1 MIPKFCTGTDILRYG
16 YQPRNLRCLPC
27 QVVCIRGRLKIWLT
41 IPAADCGDYVLP
53 CLNPSNR
60 RKILKILF
68 FGSLFMQKKLQ
79 RILKPLLKIS
89 FVLGLVLALALGN
102 ADGAL
107 AARSG
112 GRIGG
117 GSFRMPSS
125 RTYTPRTYAPP
136 GGGGYY
142 PGGGFGFPFLIPFWG
157 IGGGFGGLFTI
168 LIFFAIA
175 NFLVQTFRRV
185 TSGDTEEV
193 TYGSNPNVSITR
205 LQVGL
210 LAQARGLQSELNQ
223 IAEKADTNT
232 PGGRA
237 EILQEASL
245 ALLRHPEY
253 WVYAGGGT
261 QQSKLNAAESQ
272 FNRLSLA
279 ERSKFSEETL
289 SNVNNQLKSVLAKEL
304 PGDVDNP
311 TRLISEGPGEYIIVT
326 LLAATL
332 GKWDF
337 PQINSADDL
346 RQALRQVGSLPGEQV
361 LAIEV
366 LWTPQAEGDTLTSDD
381 LFAEY
386 PDLKL
391 V

>member
-1 MIPKFCTGTDILRYG
+1 
-16 YQPRNLRCLPC
+16 
-27 QVVCIRGRLKIWLT
+27 
-41 IPAADCGDYVLP
+41 
-53 CLNPSNR
+53 
-60 RKILKILF
+60 
-68 FGSLFMQKKLQ
+68 
-79 RILKPLLKIS
+79 
-89 FVLGLVLALALGN
+89 
-102 ADGAL
+102 
-107 AARSG
+107 
-112 GRIGG
+112 
-117 GSFRMPSS
+117 
-125 RTYTPRTYAPP
+125 
-136 GGGGYY
+136 
-142 PGGGFGFPFLIPFWG
+142 
-157 IGGGFGGLFTI
+157 
-168 LIFFAIA
+168 
-175 NFLVQTFRRV
+175 
-185 TSGDTEEV
+185 
-193 TYGSNPNVSITR
+193 
-205 LQVGL
+205 L

-232 PGGRA
+232 PEGRA

-261 QQSKLNAAESQ
+261 QQAKLNAAESQ

-304 PGDVDNP
+304 PGDVDSP

-332 GKWDF
+332 GKWDI

>member
-1 MIPKFCTGTDILRYG
+1 MR
-16 YQPRNLRCLPC
+16 
-27 QVVCIRGRLKIWLT
+27 
-41 IPAADCGDYVLP
+41 
-53 CLNPSNR
+53 
-60 RKILKILF
+60 
-68 FGSLFMQKKLQ
+68 KKLQ
-79 RILKPLLKIS
+79 QTIKPLLKTF
-89 FVLGLVLALALGN
+89 FVLSLVLALALSH

-117 GSFRMPSS
+117 GSFRAPSS

-136 GGGGYY
+136 GGGYAPY
-142 PGGGFGFPFLIPFWG
+142 PGGGFGGGFGFPFLIPFWG
-157 IGGGFGGLFTI
+157 IGGGFGGLFSI

-175 NFLVQTFRRV
+175 NFLVQSFRRV
-185 TSGDTEEV
+185 SNGETEEV
-193 TYGSNPNVSITR
+193 GYSSNSPVSVTR

-210 LAQARGLQSELNQ
+210 LAQARGLQTELNH
-223 IAEKADTNT
+223 IAETADTNS
-232 PGGRA
+232 PEGRA
-237 EILQEASL
+237 EILQETSL

-253 WVYAGGGT
+253 CVYAGGGT
-261 QQSKLNAAESQ
+261 QQASLNSAEAQ

-289 SNVNNQLKSVLAKEL
+289 SNVNNQLKAARAKDALPAAGEL
-304 PGDVDNP
+304 DNP
-311 TRLISEGPGEYIIVT
+311 TRLITEGPGEYIIVT

-332 GKWDF
+332 GKYQI
-337 PQINSADDL
+337 PTINSAEDL
-346 RQALRQVGSLPGEQV
+346 RQALRQIGSIPSEKL

-381 LFAEY
+381 VLAEY
-386 PDLKL
+386 PDLRL

>member
-1 MIPKFCTGTDILRYG
+1 MR
-16 YQPRNLRCLPC
+16 
-27 QVVCIRGRLKIWLT
+27 
-41 IPAADCGDYVLP
+41 
-53 CLNPSNR
+53 
-60 RKILKILF
+60 
-68 FGSLFMQKKLQ
+68 KKLQ
-79 RILKPLLKIS
+79 QTIKPLLKTFFVLS
-89 FVLGLVLALALGN
+89 LVLGLVLSH
-102 ADGAL
+102 ADGAF
-107 AARSG
+107 ARGSG

-117 GSFRMPSS
+117 GSFRAPSS

-142 PGGGFGFPFLIPFWG
+142 PGGGGFGFPFLIPFWG
-157 IGGGFGGLFTI
+157 IGGGFGGLFSI
-168 LIFFAIA
+168 LIFLAIA

-185 TSGDTEEV
+185 GSGGEGEV
-193 TYGSNPNVSITR
+193 AYSSNPAVSVTR

-210 LAQARGLQSELNQ
+210 LAQARGLQTELNK
-223 IAEKADTNT
+223 IAETADTNS
-232 PGGRA
+232 PQGRA
-237 EILQEASL
+237 EVLQEASL

-261 QQSKLNAAESQ
+261 QQAKLNSAESQ

-289 SNVNNQLKSVLAKEL
+289 SNVNNQLKAAREKDALPAASEL
-304 PGDVDNP
+304 DNP
-311 TRLISEGPGEYIIVT
+311 TSLIAEGPGEYLIVT

-332 GKWDF
+332 GKF
-337 PQINSADDL
+337 EIPTINSADDL
-346 RQALRQVGSLPGEQV
+346 RQALRQIGGMSSEQL

-381 LFAEY
+381 VLAEY

>member
-1 MIPKFCTGTDILRYG
+1 MP
-16 YQPRNLRCLPC
+16 N
-27 QVVCIRGRLKIWLT
+27 
-41 IPAADCGDYVLP
+41 
-53 CLNPSNR
+53 
-60 RKILKILF
+60 
-68 FGSLFMQKKLQ
+68 KLQ
-79 RILKPLLKIS
+79 QTIKPLIKAV
-89 FVLGLVLALALGN
+89 FALGLVLVLALGH

-117 GSFRMPSS
+117 GSFRAPSS
-125 RTYTPRTYAPP
+125 RTYAPRYAPP
-136 GGGGYY
+136 GGGYY
-142 PGGGFGFPFLIPFWG
+142 APSPGGFGFPFLLPFWG

-168 LIFFAIA
+168 LIFLAIA

-185 TSGDTEEV
+185 SSGETEDTG
-193 TYGSNPNVSITR
+193 YSSNPTVSVTR

-210 LAQARGLQSELNQ
+210 LAQARDLQPELNR
-223 IAEKADTNT
+223 IAETADTNS
-232 PGGRA
+232 PEGRA
-237 EILQEASL
+237 EVLQETSL

-253 WVYAGGGT
+253 WVYAGAGT
-261 QQSKLNAAESQ
+261 QQAKLNSAEAQ
-272 FNRLSLA
+272 FNRLALA

-289 SNVNNQLKSVLAKEL
+289 SNFNNQLKAAQTQDAL
-304 PGDVDNP
+304 PGTGELDNP
-311 TRLISEGPGEYIIVT
+311 TRLITEGPGEYIIVT

-332 GKWDF
+332 GKF
-337 PQINSADDL
+337 ELPKVNSTDEL
-346 RQALRQVGSLPGEQV
+346 RQALRQIGSIPSEQL

-386 PDLKL
+386 PDLTL

>member
-1 MIPKFCTGTDILRYG
+1 MR
-16 YQPRNLRCLPC
+16 
-27 QVVCIRGRLKIWLT
+27 
-41 IPAADCGDYVLP
+41 
-53 CLNPSNR
+53 
-60 RKILKILF
+60 
-68 FGSLFMQKKLQ
+68 KKLRQ
-79 RILKPLLKIS
+79 IFKPLLKTGL
-89 FVLGLVLALALGN
+89 VLGLVLALALGH

-136 GGGGYY
+136 GGGYAPY

-157 IGGGFGGLFTI
+157 IGGGFGGLFGI

-175 NFLVQTFRRV
+175 NFLMQTFRRV
-185 TSGDTEEV
+185 AGNENQVE
-193 TYGSNPNVSITR
+193 YGSNPAVSVNR

-210 LAQARGLQSELNQ
+210 LAQARDLQPELNEL
-223 IAEKADTNT
+223 AASSDTNT
-232 PGGRA
+232 PEGRA
-237 EILQEASL
+237 EILQEVSL

-253 WVYAGGGT
+253 WVYAGSSSEQG
-261 QQSKLNAAESQ
+261 KLNAAESQ

-279 ERSKFSEETL
+279 ERSKFSQETL
-289 SNVNNQLKSVLAKEL
+289 TNVNNQLRSATRQEALPAEL
-304 PGDVDNP
+304 DNP
-311 TRLISEGPGEYIIVT
+311 TRLISGGPGEYIIVT

-332 GKWDF
+332 GKF
-337 PQINSADDL
+337 QLPPVNTIEDL
-346 RQALRQVGSLPGEQV
+346 RQALRQIGSIPSEQL
-361 LAIEV
+361 LAFEV

-386 PDLKL
+386 PDLKI

>member
-1 MIPKFCTGTDILRYG
+1 
-16 YQPRNLRCLPC
+16 
-27 QVVCIRGRLKIWLT
+27 
-41 IPAADCGDYVLP
+41 
-53 CLNPSNR
+53 
-60 RKILKILF
+60 
-68 FGSLFMQKKLQ
+68 MQKKLQ

-89 FVLGLVLALALGN
+89 FVLGLVLALALSN

-185 TSGDTEEV
+185 TSGDTQEV

-232 PGGRA
+232 PQGRA

-261 QQSKLNAAESQ
+261 QQAKLNAAESQ

-304 PGDVDNP
+304 PGDIDNP
-311 TRLISEGPGEYIIVT
+311 TRFISEGPGEYIIVT

-337 PQINSADDL
+337 PQINSTNDL

-381 LFAEY
+381 LLAEY
-386 PDLKL
+386 PDLRL

>member
-1 MIPKFCTGTDILRYG
+1 M
-16 YQPRNLRCLPC
+16 RN
-27 QVVCIRGRLKIWLT
+27 
-41 IPAADCGDYVLP
+41 
-53 CLNPSNR
+53 
-60 RKILKILF
+60 
-68 FGSLFMQKKLQ
+68 KLQ
-79 RILKPLLKIS
+79 KTIKPLFKIFFLFS
-89 FVLGLVLALALGN
+89 LVLTLALSH

-117 GSFRMPSS
+117 GSFRAPSS
-125 RTYTPRTYAPP
+125 RTYTPRTYAPG

-142 PGGGFGFPFLIPFWG
+142 PGGGGFGFPFLIPFWG
-157 IGGGFGGLFTI
+157 IGGGFGGIFSI

-185 TSGDTEEV
+185 SSGEGEEV
-193 TYGSNPNVSITR
+193 GYSSNPPVSVTR

-210 LAQARGLQSELNQ
+210 LAQARGLQSELNK
-223 IAEKADTNT
+223 IAESADTNS
-232 PGGRA
+232 PEGRA
-237 EILQEASL
+237 EVLQEASL

-261 QQSKLNAAESQ
+261 QQVKLTAAESQ

-289 SNVNNQLKSVLAKEL
+289 SNVNNQLKAALNREAL
-304 PGDVDNP
+304 PTADQLDNP
-311 TRLISEGPGEYIIVT
+311 TQLISEGPGEYLIVT

-332 GKWDF
+332 GKFDI
-337 PQINSADDL
+337 PEVNSSEDL
-346 RQALRQVGSLPGEQV
+346 RQALRRIGGIPGDQL

-381 LFAEY
+381 ILAEY
-386 PDLKL
+386 TDLKL

>member
-1 MIPKFCTGTDILRYG
+1 MSK
-16 YQPRNLRCLPC
+16 
-27 QVVCIRGRLKIWLT
+27 KIQ
-41 IPAADCGDYVLP
+41 G
-53 CLNPSNR
+53 
-60 RKILKILF
+60 F
-68 FGSLFMQKKLQ
+68 
-79 RILKPLLKIS
+79 LKPLFKTVFILS
-89 FVLGLVLALALGN
+89 LVLTLAFSHAN
-102 ADGAL
+102 DAL

-125 RTYTPRTYAPP
+125 RTYAPRTNMPSS
-136 GGGGYY
+136 GGYY
-142 PGGGFGFPFLIPFWG
+142 APYGGGFGFPFLLPLWG
-157 IGGGFGGLFTI
+157 FGGGFGGLFGI
-168 LIFFAIA
+168 IIFFTMA

-185 TSGDTEEV
+185 TSGETEEV
-193 TYGSNPNVSITR
+193 SYSSNPSVSVTR

-210 LAQARGLQSELNQ
+210 LAQARDLQPELNR
-223 IAEKADTNT
+223 IAETADTNS
-232 PGGRA
+232 PEGRS
-237 EILQEASL
+237 EVLQEASL

-261 QQSKLNAAESQ
+261 QQAKLNSAESQ

-289 SNVNNQLKSVLAKEL
+289 SNVNNQLKAVLSKDAL
-304 PGDVDNP
+304 SGVVDNP

-332 GKWDF
+332 GKCEI
-337 PQINSADDL
+337 PAINSADDL
-346 RQALRQVGSLPGEQV
+346 RQALRQIGSLPSEQL
-361 LAIEV
+361 LAIEL
-366 LWTPQAEGDTLTSDD
+366 LWTPQAKGDTLTSDD

>member
-1 MIPKFCTGTDILRYG
+1 MR
-16 YQPRNLRCLPC
+16 
-27 QVVCIRGRLKIWLT
+27 
-41 IPAADCGDYVLP
+41 
-53 CLNPSNR
+53 
-60 RKILKILF
+60 
-68 FGSLFMQKKLQ
+68 KKLQ
-79 RILKPLLKIS
+79 QTIKPLLKTFFLLS
-89 FVLGLVLALALGN
+89 LVLGLALGH

-117 GSFRMPSS
+117 GSFRAPSS
-125 RTYTPRTYAPP
+125 RSYTPRTYAPP

-142 PGGGFGFPFLIPFWG
+142 APYGGGGFGFPFLIPFWG
-157 IGGGFGGLFTI
+157 IGGGFGSVFSI
-168 LIFFAIA
+168 LIFLAIA
-175 NFLVQTFRRV
+175 NFLVQSFRRN
-185 TSGDTEEV
+185 TGNSTEEAD
-193 TYGSNPNVSITR
+193 YNSNSTVAITR

-210 LAQARGLQSELNQ
+210 LAQARGLQTELNH
-223 IAEKADTNT
+223 IAETADTNT
-232 PGGRA
+232 PEGRA

-261 QQSKLNAAESQ
+261 QQAKLNAAESQ

-289 SNVNNQLKSVLAKEL
+289 SNVNNQLKAALAKEAL
-304 PGDVDNP
+304 PPAELDNP
-311 TRLISEGPGEYIIVT
+311 TRLISEGPGEYLIVT

-332 GKWDF
+332 GKLGI
-337 PQINSADDL
+337 PPINSADDL
-346 RQALRQVGSLPGEQV
+346 RQALRIIGSLPSEQL
-361 LAIEV
+361 LAMEV

>member
-1 MIPKFCTGTDILRYG
+1 MR
-16 YQPRNLRCLPC
+16 
-27 QVVCIRGRLKIWLT
+27 
-41 IPAADCGDYVLP
+41 
-53 CLNPSNR
+53 
-60 RKILKILF
+60 
-68 FGSLFMQKKLQ
+68 KKLQ
-79 RILKPLLKIS
+79 LAIKPLLKTFFILS
-89 FVLGLVLALALGN
+89 LVLALALGH

-117 GSFRMPSS
+117 GSFRAPSS

-136 GGGGYY
+136 GGGGYYAPY

-168 LIFFAIA
+168 LIFIAIA
-175 NFLVQTFRRV
+175 NFLLQTFRRV
-185 TSGDTEEV
+185 TSGDTTNEEG
-193 TYGSNPNVSITR
+193 YSSNPSVSVTR

-210 LAQARGLQSELNQ
+210 LAQARDLQTELDR
-223 IAEKADTNT
+223 IAETADTNS
-232 PGGRA
+232 PEGRA
-237 EILQEASL
+237 EILQETSL

-253 WVYAGGGT
+253 WVYVGGGT
-261 QQSKLNAAESQ
+261 QQAKLNSAEAQ

-289 SNVNNQLKSVLAKEL
+289 SNVNNQLRAALAKEAL
-304 PGDVDNP
+304 PGAGNPENP
-311 TRLISEGPGEYIIVT
+311 TDLITSGPGEYIIVT
-326 LLAATL
+326 LLVATL
-332 GKWDF
+332 GKYAI
-337 PQINSADDL
+337 PAINSADDL
-346 RQALRQVGSLPGEQV
+346 RQALRQIGGIPSEQT

-381 LFAEY
+381 LLAEY

>member
-1 MIPKFCTGTDILRYG
+1 MRK
-16 YQPRNLRCLPC
+16 
-27 QVVCIRGRLKIWLT
+27 KIQQT
-41 IPAADCGDYVLP
+41 I
-53 CLNPSNR
+53 
-60 RKILKILF
+60 
-68 FGSLFMQKKLQ
+68 
-79 RILKPLLKIS
+79 KPLLKTV
-89 FVLGLVLALALGN
+89 FVLGLVLALALGH

-117 GSFRMPSS
+117 GSFRVPSS

-142 PGGGFGFPFLIPFWG
+142 APYPGGGFGFPFILPFWG

-168 LIFFAIA
+168 LIFIAIA
-175 NFLVQTFRRV
+175 NFLVQSFRRAS
-185 TSGDTEEV
+185 SGDVEEV
-193 TYGSNPNVSITR
+193 GYSSNPNVSVTR

-210 LAQARGLQSELNQ
+210 LAQARDLQPELNK
-223 IAEKADTNT
+223 IAEFADTNS
-232 PGGRA
+232 PEGRA
-237 EILQEASL
+237 EVLQETSL

-261 QQSKLNAAESQ
+261 EQAKLSSAEGQ
-272 FNRLSLA
+272 FNRLALA

-289 SNVNNQLKSVLAKEL
+289 SNFNNQLKAARTQDALPSSGEL
-304 PGDVDNP
+304 DNP

-332 GKWDF
+332 GRF
-337 PQINSADDL
+337 EIPTINTTDDL
-346 RQALRQVGSLPGEQV
+346 RQALRQIGSLPSEQL

-381 LFAEY
+381 LLAEY
-386 PDLKL
+386 PDLK
-391 V
+391 VV